1 MGGGK
6 FRARIAL
13 ALAVGLPMSAVVRR
27 SAAGHRI
34 RDVLNGVRGAHA
46 ARARHRRAL
55 RTRGAGIRGPGRA
68 ASVEHHTT
76 RAA

>member
-13 ALAVGLPMSAVVRR
+13 ALAVSSLVIGVGRR
-27 SAAGHRI
+27 SAGHGVRN
-34 RDVLNGVRGAHA
+34 VVNGVRGAHA

-55 RTRGAGIRGPGRA
+55 RTRGAGIPGPRRA
-68 ASVEHHTT
+68 APVEHRTT

>member
-13 ALAVGLPMSAVVRR
+13 ALAVSSLVIGVARR
-27 SAAGHRI
+27 SARYGI
-34 RDVLNGVRGAHA
+34 RNLLNGVRGARA

-55 RTRGAGIRGPGRA
+55 RTRRAGIRGPRRA
-68 ASVEHHTT
+68 APVDHQTT